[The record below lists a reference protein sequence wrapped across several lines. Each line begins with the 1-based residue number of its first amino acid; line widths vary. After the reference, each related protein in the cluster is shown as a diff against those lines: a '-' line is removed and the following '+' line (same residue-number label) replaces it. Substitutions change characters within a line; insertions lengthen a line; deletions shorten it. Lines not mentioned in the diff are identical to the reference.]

1 MSGVM
6 RRSVTVILIVAAS
19 LSTPSRAW
27 AQAQVTMRDALS
39 FLLTNRSVTTGDF
52 VRDEEAAARTADAI
66 GDFLLLELATLP
78 ITSSGGG
85 FSYRLDPVL
94 GAMRRASA
102 SFGPFFAER
111 SLTIGRARASF
122 GVNYQSA
129 IFDRIDD
136 RSLRDGTL
144 VSTASV
150 LASERD
156 PFDVETVTLRI
167 RTDTFTP
174 VVNVGLTDRL
184 DVSGALPFVRLGLS
198 GQRLDTYRGQ
208 SFVQALASAS
218 ATGFGDLVL
227 RAKYNVFEASR
238 GGIALGA
245 ETRLPTG
252 DEEQL
257 LGAGEMSIKPRATA
271 SIESDRVGL
280 HADVGYAFGG
290 LTDEFDYGAAV
301 TIVAAPRLTFVA
313 EIAGRRLAAAGRL
326 ADIVEPHPRI
336 ANVSTIRLTSI
347 EQATSRVL
355 AVGGVKWNVGGD
367 FLLSANV
374 RRPLGTAGLNP
385 RWVAAVSV
393 DYSIGA
399 SQ

>member
-1 MSGVM
+1 MNDSMS
-6 RRSVTVILIVAAS
+6 RRLVAILAAVVWVAA
-19 LSTPSRAW
+19 PSP
-27 AQAQVTMRDALS
+27 AQAQTMREVLS
-39 FLLTNRSVTTGDF
+39 FLLTNRSIPTGDF
-52 VRDEEAAARTADAI
+52 LRDEEAAARTADAI
-66 GDFLLLELATLP
+66 SEFLLVELATLP

-85 FSYRLDPVL
+85 FTYRLDPVL
-94 GAMRRASA
+94 GAMRRAST

-122 GVNYQSA
+122 GVHYQSA

-150 LASERD
+150 LAPERE

-167 RTDTFTP
+167 RTDT
-174 VVNVGLTDRL
+174 VVAVANYGVTERL

-198 GQRLDTYRGQ
+198 GQRVETYRGQ

-218 ATGFGDLVL
+218 ATGFGDLVV
-227 RAKYNVFEASR
+227 RAKYNVIAVSR
-238 GGIALGA
+238 GGLALGA

-252 DEEQL
+252 DEERL
-257 LGAGEMSIKPRATA
+257 LGAGEASIKPRAIA
-271 SIESDRVGL
+271 SVETDRVAVHVDL
-280 HADVGYAFGG
+280 GYAFGG

-301 TIVAAPRLTFVA
+301 TVVAAPRLTLVA
-313 EIAGRRLAAAGRL
+313 EIAGRRLPAAGRL
-326 ADIVEPHPRI
+326 TDVFAPHPRI
-336 ANVSTIRLTSI
+336 ANVSTIRLTSV
-347 EQATSRVL
+347 EQATNRLLWVAGL
-355 AVGGVKWNVGGD
+355 KWNVGGD

-374 RRPLGTAGLNP
+374 RRPVGTAGLTA
-385 RWVAAVSV
+385 RWVATVSV

-399 SQ
+399 TP